1 MHSARQCQAQ
11 RVITEYQAVEF
22 EDLGLG
28 RGVDATNPKPWVNK
42 GDFQVRRV
50 VNYDIIG
57 TEEGNLYEGF
67 VNKVESIQNFQSSL
81 SASVPVDKLVSL
93 GIDSELS
100 RIHSVGR
107 ISIGRKVLTRTI
119 SFQANFTQSSDED
132 NFESCLSNWIVQQR
146 KVKQEEKEFLGKQGD
161 PDIKTEPDERKV
173 KIKAKEKE
181 EEVGAKECFDL
192 CYDFVSNFSVT
203 HYVHSFELGASYYR
217 AMSLEEYS
225 LNFSSKAKLG
235 VNKMADIAIGNEISS
250 KSSEYKSQ
258 VTRIGRINM
267 KLLNDEESV
276 MNNGEQIDGPGNH
289 NYNRDEE
296 LVRRRIQELVTR
308 RTPDEAVISVKLQPI
323 SSLVSNVKLRIQLQK
338 ALQGY
343 IQDKSNDKCK
353 HHTGNIQTLAKM
365 H

>member
-11 RVITEYQAVEF
+11 RVITEYQAVEY

-181 EEVGAKECFDL
+181 EEVGAKECFRII
-192 CYDFVSNFSVT
+192 YETPVSLTSGDE
-203 HYVHSFELGASYYR
+203 SC
-217 AMSLEEYS
+217 
-225 LNFSSKAKLG
+225 AKL
-235 VNKMADIAIGNEISS
+235 IL
-250 KSSEYKSQ
+250 
-258 VTRIGRINM
+258 
-267 KLLNDEESV
+267 LLNGDPENMSGSIECKPTVKSHNENNKFMLFRLLKSAKEASAHSTPATSDE
-276 MNNGEQIDGPGNH
+276 G
-289 NYNRDEE
+289 DEKK
-296 LVRRRIQELVTR
+296 V
-308 RTPDEAVISVKLQPI
+308 
-323 SSLVSNVKLRIQLQK
+323 
-338 ALQGY
+338 
-343 IQDKSNDKCK
+343 
-353 HHTGNIQTLAKM
+353 
-365 H
+365 